1 MILVTP
7 ADRAIVSE
15 ASRLETT
22 GVVLVRRR
30 FAPLAGAWSVPGG
43 AVEVG
48 ETLEAAVAR
57 EIDEET
63 GLVVDVGSIVDV
75 FDRIFRDA
83 DGLVQYHYVLV
94 DYICRVR
101 GGALRAGSDVADVIV
116 APTDGL
122 AAFALAEKTLDVIG
136 KAVERQ
142 RGVGGH
148 AAVS

>member
-1 MILVTP
+1 VIFVAP
-7 ADRAIVSE
+7 GEGAIGGD

-30 FAPLAGAWSVPGG
+30 FAPLAGAWSLPGG

-57 EIDEET
+57 EIGEET
-63 GLVVDVGSIVDV
+63 GLAVDVGPIVEV

-83 DGLVQYHYVLV
+83 DGRVQYHYVLV

-101 GGALRAGSDVADVIV
+101 SGTLRAGSDVADAVV

-122 AAFALAEKTLDVIG
+122 AAFALAEKTLEVIG
-136 KAVERQ
+136 KALQRQ
-142 RGVGGH
+142 KGMSGH
-148 AAVS
+148 ATVS